1 MSPTR
6 SFLIA
11 ALLLAAA
18 LAAAAA
24 YVMTRPGGAPQPS
37 AESARPADA
46 VQAGQESPA
55 LPAPSFDIVRVD
67 PRGTAVAA
75 GRGAPGAQVSLLADG
90 EEIATVEID
99 QNGEWVMIIDQP
111 LAAGSVELSL
121 LMQAPDGQEI
131 RSDQVV
137 VVSVP
142 ESRDETPLVIL
153 GRPGE
158 ASRILQG
165 PFEGLSEGPLSLAT
179 VDYDESGTVI
189 FSGRAEPGACVRVLA
204 DGRIVGETRAD
215 EIGRWTLQAGESFA
229 PGRYDLQ
236 VDMLDADGRVTA
248 VIALPFERAA
258 PEDVQLRDGRVVVQ
272 PGNSLWRI
280 ARRLYGEG
288 VQYTVIYEANRDQI
302 RDPDLI
308 YPGQLFTTP
317 GAPQPE
323 DEQPREFDG
332 SGSGPGGDG

>member
-24 YVMTRPGGAPQPS
+24 YVMTRPQPAAPDAQPAVSRDAAPAS
-37 AESARPADA
+37 AETPAT
-46 VQAGQESPA
+46 
-55 LPAPSFDIVRVD
+55 PAPSFDIVRVD

-75 GRGAPGAQVSLLADG
+75 GRGAPGAEVSLVAG
-90 EEIATVEID
+90 ETVIATVEID
-99 QNGEWVMIIDQP
+99 ENGEWVMIIDEP
-111 LAAGSVELSL
+111 LETGSVELSL
-121 LMQAPDGQEI
+121 VMRTPSGQEI

-142 ESRDETPLVIL
+142 ESRDATPLVVL

-158 ASRILQG
+158 ASRVLQS
-165 PFEGLSEGPLSLAT
+165 PFDGLSMGPLTLST

-189 FSGRAEPGACVRVLA
+189 FSGRAEAGARVRVLA
-204 DGRIVGETRAD
+204 DGEVVGEMRAD
-215 EIGRWTLQAGESFA
+215 ELGRWDVQAGASFP

-236 VDMLDADGRVTA
+236 VDMLDEDGRVTA
-248 VIALPFERAA
+248 VIALPFERAS

-288 VQYTVIYEANRDQI
+288 VQYTVIYEANQDQI

-317 GAPQPE
+317 GVPE
-323 DEQPREFDG
+323 TETGEPREL
-332 SGSGPGGDG
+332 SGDG